1 MLYVVPSGLLCAMRY
16 QVPLLMMFYLFI
28 YLLMSLANQ
37 LLVLF
42 YTFLELLISVS
53 LSQIEQKK
61 ANVSTDFHCNDLT
74 GSQWLQQGIG
84 FNTDPIV

>member
-16 QVPLLMMFYLFI
+16 QVPLLMMFYFLFF
-28 YLLMSLANQ
+28 LMSLANQ

-42 YTFLELLISVS
+42 YTFLELFISVS

-74 GSQWLQQGIG
+74 GSQWLQLGIG
-84 FNTDPIV
+84 FNMDLII

>member
-1 MLYVVPSGLLCAMRY
+1 
-16 QVPLLMMFYLFI
+16 
-28 YLLMSLANQ
+28 MSLANQ

-42 YTFLELLISVS
+42 YTFLELFISVS

-74 GSQWLQQGIG
+74 GSQWLQLGIG
-84 FNTDPIV
+84 FNTDVII